1 MTKLYLYVC
10 RYLTVVL
17 LFGATVALAQNNT
30 VSGKV
35 TGEDGAAIPGVNVVE
50 KGTGNGAVTDADGKY
65 TITVGPNA
73 TLVFSFVGFKNTEIV
88 VGNQTTIDAK
98 LEADV
103 TALSEVVV
111 VGYGTSKVKDL
122 TGSITSVSRESF
134 TKGVIASPDQLLQ
147 GRVSGVVITPSSG
160 EPGAASTVNI
170 RGTSSITGNNLPLY
184 VVDGVPLDNGTGTS
198 GTTSGIEGTSTPKNP
213 LIFLNPADIESMTVL
228 KDASAAAIY
237 GSRAANGVIII
248 TTKSGKGAGKKGEF
262 SFNAYVSSAS
272 PRSRYDL
279 LNGPDFL
286 KAVQQA
292 NISAG
297 VSPAAAAAAVAG
309 PPVNNGANTN
319 WQDQIYRQA
328 ISQGYNLGWG
338 MSTGKSSL
346 QVSGNIENQQG
357 ILKNSSLQ
365 RMTGRVNFSTKLL
378 DDRLILNISS
388 TVSNVKDSYPPNTNN
403 AGYQGSLIGAM
414 VSFNPT
420 NPIYSATGPN
430 GYFDLLDGN
439 RNPVAMLNEITDND
453 NINRTLSNVNA
464 SYKIAEGLVF
474 KSTFGLNTSQSLRKA
489 FADPRIP
496 SAWNLSNTTPATTNG
511 TTFGINYNNPI
522 TGNGRATYQ
531 YLNTVS
537 TLFEETLTYDKSM
550 GSSTVNALAGYS
562 FQRYETNSYGNVGW
576 GLNTPVVNP
585 GDPFIKDIN
594 NFKNIAPAFLPQWT
608 QYTIQSFFARVNYS
622 YLDKYLLTGTVR
634 VDGSSKFG
642 SANPYGVFPAAALK
656 WRVLKESFA
665 ENTIDKLFSDFSFR
679 MNYGQ
684 IGNQDPLNPYS
695 AVNLNQT
702 MVDPNTGTPTTA
714 LDHQGNSH
722 LKWEVA
728 TTQGVGLDWTIKSR
742 RLSGTIDYFHTDR
755 KNMIFF
761 APVPGGFSASAN
773 YYKNLDGVVVNSG
786 AEFNFHYEAILKSK
800 FNWNIDYNM
809 TFYHNTTKDFPYTI
823 NTGQVN
829 GQGLSGA
836 YAQTITNGY
845 ALYTFNMPIFTGFD
859 SNGYAQYAD
868 GGKNHLVGSALPK
881 FAAGLTNNFS
891 YGNWSLQVFLQAQ
904 TGFYVYNNTAN
915 ALFLKGS
922 VKTAHNVTY
931 ATYNSPESGINP
943 GSVSTRFLE
952 KGDFL
957 RLQNVQLNYKFNLK
971 SKAIHSLAMSLSG
984 QNLAL
989 WTKYSGLDPQ
999 VNVDHNL
1006 NGVPSRG
1013 FDYVGY
1019 PMPRTV
1025 TLGLNM
1031 TF

>member
-1 MTKLYLYVC
+1 M
-10 RYLTVVL
+10 
-17 LFGATVALAQNNT
+17 ATLAVAQEK
-30 VSGKV
+30 KV
-35 TGEDGAAIPGVNVVE
+35 TGKITSADDGSGLPGVNVLE
-50 KGTGNGAVTDADGKY
+50 KGTGNGAVSDADGNFS
-65 TITVGPNA
+65 ISVGNSA
-73 TLVFSFVGFKNTEIV
+73 TLVFSFVGYKNQEIV
-88 VGNQTTIDAK
+88 VGNQTTIDVR
-98 LEADV
+98 LENDV

-122 TGSITSVSRESF
+122 TGSVASITRENF
-134 TKGVIASPDQLLQ
+134 TKGVIATPDQLLQ
-147 GRVSGVVITPSSG
+147 GRTPGVIITPSSG
-160 EPGAASTVNI
+160 EPGAASTINI
-170 RGTSSITGNNLPLY
+170 RGTSSIIGNNLPLY

-237 GSRAANGVIII
+237 GSRAANGVVII
-248 TTKSGKGAGKKGEF
+248 TTKSGKGNGKKGEF
-262 SFNAYVSSAS
+262 SLNAYVASATA
-272 PRSRYDL
+272 RSRYDL

-286 KAVQQA
+286 KAVQAA

-328 ISQGYNLGWG
+328 MSQGYNLGWG
-338 MSTGKSSL
+338 MSTGKTSL
-346 QVSGNIENQQG
+346 QLSGNIENQEG

-365 RMTGRVNFSTKLL
+365 RMTGRVNFTTKFL
-378 DDRLILNISS
+378 DDRLTLNLSS
-388 TVSNVKDSYPPNTNN
+388 TVSNIKDTYPPNTNN

-414 VSFNPT
+414 VSYNPT
-420 NPIYSATGPN
+420 NPIYSSTGPN

-439 RNPVAMLNEITDND
+439 RNPVAMLNQITDSD
-453 NINRTLSNVNA
+453 NINRTLSNLNL
-464 SYKIAEGLVF
+464 SYKITDGLVF

-496 SAWNLSNTTPATTNG
+496 SAWNLSNTAPTTTNG
-511 TTFGINYNNPI
+511 VTFGINYNNPI

-531 YLNTVS
+531 YLNTIS
-537 TLFEETLTYDKSM
+537 TLFEETLTYDKVV
-550 GSSTVNALAGYS
+550 GNGTINALAGYS
-562 FQRYETNSYGNVGW
+562 FQKYQTDSYGNVGW
-576 GLNTPVVNP
+576 GLKTPVVNA

-594 NFKNIAPAFLPQWT
+594 NFTNIAPAFLPQWT

-622 YLDKYLLTGTVR
+622 HLDKYLLTGTIR

-642 SANPYGVFPAAALK
+642 SANPYGVFPAAAFK
-656 WRVLKESFA
+656 WRVLKEAFA
-665 ENTIDKLFSDFSFR
+665 ENSIAKAFSDLSFR
-679 MNYGQ
+679 VNYGQ
-684 IGNQDPLNPYS
+684 IGNQDPLSPYS
-695 AVNLNQT
+695 AVNVNQT
-702 MVDPNTGTPTTA
+702 MVNPATGVSTTA
-714 LDHQGNSH
+714 LDHQGNSK

-728 TTQGVGLDWTIKSR
+728 TTQGVGLDWAIKSR
-742 RLSGTIDYFHTDR
+742 RLSGTIDYFHTER
-755 KNMIFF
+755 SNMIFF
-761 APVPGGFSASAN
+761 APVPGGFSASSN
-773 YYKNLDGVVVNSG
+773 YYKNLDGIVVNSG
-786 AEFNFHYEAILKSK
+786 VEFSFHLEAVNSSK

-809 TFYHNTTKDFPYTI
+809 TFYNNTTKNFTSTI

-836 YAQTITNGY
+836 YAQTITNG
-845 ALYTFNMPIFTGFD
+845 ASLYTFNMPIFTGFD
-859 SNGYAQYAD
+859 ANGYAQYAD

-891 YGNWSLQVFLQAQ
+891 YGNWSLQVFLQSQ
-904 TGFYVYNNTAN
+904 SGFYVYNNTAN

-931 ATYNSPESGINP
+931 GTYNSPESGINP

-952 KGDFL
+952 KGDFV
-957 RLQNVQLNYKFNLK
+957 RLQNVQLNYRFNLK
-971 SKAIHSLAMSLSG
+971 SKAIHSLALSLSG

-999 VNVDHNL
+999 VNVDHSL

-1019 PMPRTV
+1019 PMPKTY
-1025 TLGLNM
+1025 TLGVNM